1 MSKLHLSPL
10 KIQKYFPSD
19 NLLAVKIVRMCI
31 LVEDFYLE
39 SKGYMAEEKIPDL
52 DQCSLEFRRIYFL
65 RNAFGTA
72 FELKS
77 AIESIRQNTEFK
89 NFLRLQD
96 ANERKKYDG
105 LYDEFHGRHSLL
117 QDIRN
122 EIGGGH
128 VKETAVKKGLEE
140 MDNDAVGFFQ
150 IGWPDGETHF
160 KFSDLIANKS
170 LAASILRESNGSQDA
185 LADRFQD
192 VITAMFSGRNL
203 SHLIFKIYLKGM
215 NLVPLP

>member
-1 MSKLHLSPL
+1 MSKIHFSPL
-10 KIQKYFPSD
+10 KIQRYFPSD
-19 NLLAVKIVRMCI
+19 NLLAVKIARMCI

-39 SKGYMAEEKIPDL
+39 SKGYLAEEIPDL
-52 DQCSLEFRRIYFL
+52 DQCSSEFRRIYFL

-77 AIESIRQNTEFK
+77 AIESIRQNTDFK
-89 NFLRLQD
+89 NFLKLQD
-96 ANERKKYDG
+96 ANEKIRYEG
-105 LYDEFHGRHSLL
+105 LYDEFNGHHSLL
-117 QDIRN
+117 RDIRN

-128 VKETAVKKGLEE
+128 VRDRAVKKGLEN
-140 MDNDAVGFFQ
+140 MDNDAVGLFQ
-150 IGWPDGETHF
+150 IGWPGGETHF
-160 KFSDLIANKS
+160 KFSHLIANKS

-185 LADRFQD
+185 LADRFQE
-192 VITAMFSGRNL
+192 VTTAMFSGRNL